1 MIVHVSSICFIATVF
16 GRGVYFAKNA
26 SYSAS
31 DRYSPRDYITGC
43 KHIFLAKVLTGEY
56 VRGEDDYKVP
66 PQRPSETDL
75 YDSCVD
81 NPNDPCVFVIFF
93 DAQVYPEYLITFK

>member
-1 MIVHVSSICFIATVF
+1 MYIATAF

-31 DRYSPRDYITGC
+31 DRYSTRDNISSY
-43 KHIFLAKVLTGEY
+43 KHIFLAKVLTGKYAKGEY
-56 VRGEDDYKVP
+56 DFKEP
-66 PQRPSETDL
+66 PQRTSETDL

-81 NPNDPCVFVIFF
+81 DPNDPCIFVTFF
-93 DAQVYPEYLITFK
+93 DSQAYPEYLITFM